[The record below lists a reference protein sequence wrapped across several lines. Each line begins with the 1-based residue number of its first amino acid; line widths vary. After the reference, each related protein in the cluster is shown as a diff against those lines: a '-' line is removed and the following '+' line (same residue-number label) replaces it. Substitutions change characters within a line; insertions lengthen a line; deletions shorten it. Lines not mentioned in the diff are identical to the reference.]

1 MQMLDDSLFD
11 FLHMEIVNLL
21 AELDVSKEVA
31 KENESKLSFNL
42 I

>member
-21 AELDVSKEVA
+21 VELDVS
-31 KENESKLSFNL
+31 NLFNL
-42 I
+42 FKFKFYNLN